1 MTTIS
6 SSCCDDDVTTLP
18 TPNGGGSGT
27 NPETTTTT
35 SPEPPKVAAAT
46 APAPEPQGDDDT
58 KTMSP
63 EPSTVV
69 AMAPTPGLQGN
80 DLPQALKATTTT
92 TTTTT
97 TPRGFMATTTVL
109 PRSRQRLSEA
119 MSLIQL
125 FVPAEVAHNTVS
137 ELGELPSILTP
148 PKLNPD
154 VNPFQRSFVGEI
166 CRIEEMPHRV
176 RFFPTQIDREHASRR
191 WPVAPAFSRANR
203 PRARIKEMARCV
215 RFFPRKST
223 ASTIPFPSDVQFRT
237 THPRGFKAPKAT
249 PGPEEDDADAA
260 WLEELHS

>member
-35 SPEPPKVAAAT
+35 SPKPPKVAAAT

-58 KTMSP
+58 KTTSP

-97 TPRGFMATTTVL
+97 PRGFMATTTVL
-109 PRSRQRLSEA
+109 PQISEA

-125 FVPAEVAHNTVS
+125 FVLAEVAHNTVS

-176 RFFPTQIDREHASRR
+176 RFFPAQIDREHASRR
-191 WPVAPAFSRANR
+191 WPVASAFSHANR
-203 PRARIKEMARCV
+203 PRARIKEMARRV

-223 ASTIPFPSDVQFRT
+223 ASV
-237 THPRGFKAPKAT
+237 T
-249 PGPEEDDADAA
+249 P
-260 WLEELHS
+260 

>member
-35 SPEPPKVAAAT
+35 SPKPPKVAAAT
-46 APAPEPQGDDDT
+46 APAPEPQ
-58 KTMSP
+58 
-63 EPSTVV
+63 V
-69 AMAPTPGLQGN
+69 
-80 DLPQALKATTTT
+80 
-92 TTTTT
+92 
-97 TPRGFMATTTVL
+97 
-109 PRSRQRLSEA
+109 SEA

-125 FVPAEVAHNTVS
+125 FVLAEVAHNTVS

-176 RFFPTQIDREHASRR
+176 RFFPAQIDREHASRR
-191 WPVAPAFSRANR
+191 WPVASAFSHANR
-203 PRARIKEMARCV
+203 PRARIKEMARRV

-223 ASTIPFPSDVQFRT
+223 ASV
-237 THPRGFKAPKAT
+237 T
-249 PGPEEDDADAA
+249 P
-260 WLEELHS
+260 

>member
-6 SSCCDDDVTTLP
+6 SSCCDNDVTTLP

-35 SPEPPKVAAAT
+35 SPEPPKVAVVT

-58 KTMSP
+58 KTTSP

-80 DLPQALKATTTT
+80 DLPQALKATTTMM
-92 TTTTT
+92 T

-109 PRSRQRLSEA
+109 PQISEA

-125 FVPAEVAHNTVS
+125 FVLAEVTHNTVS

-154 VNPFQRSFVGEI
+154 VNPFQRSFVSEI

-176 RFFPTQIDREHASRR
+176 RFFPAQIGCPQGDDDDATQ
-191 WPVAPAFSRANR
+191 
-203 PRARIKEMARCV
+203 
-215 RFFPRKST
+215 
-223 ASTIPFPSDVQFRT
+223 
-237 THPRGFKAPKAT
+237 APKAT